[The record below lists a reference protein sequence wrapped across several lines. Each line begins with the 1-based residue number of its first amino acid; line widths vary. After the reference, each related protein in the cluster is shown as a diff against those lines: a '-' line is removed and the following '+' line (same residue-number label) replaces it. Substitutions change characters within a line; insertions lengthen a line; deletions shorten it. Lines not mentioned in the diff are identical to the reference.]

1 MRVASLAWLSRCS
14 RREAL
19 AERVLRTPPLPG
31 SPWDVL
37 PNDIGQLARDDFPN
51 LWRTRQE
58 KFGRG
63 GRGAPPA
70 IPRSQCITN
79 ASAVDKAR
87 GEAAREREKTK
98 EATARAEKI
107 SKQLAD
113 SQFAL
118 FNSQEETAAANE
130 RIAGLEEALRVRV
143 RPPET
148 FEGVLEDVHRNC
160 RNRARRR

>member
-1 MRVASLAWLSRCS
+1 M
-14 RREAL
+14 
-19 AERVLRTPPLPG
+19 
-31 SPWDVL
+31 

-63 GRGAPPA
+63 GRGAAP
-70 IPRSQCITN
+70 ILRSQFVAN
-79 ASAVDKAR
+79 ESAAARAR
-87 GEAAREREKTK
+87 GKAAREREKTK
-98 EATARAEKI
+98 EAEERTKKMSKLLAE
-107 SKQLAD
+107 
-113 SQFAL
+113 SQWAL

>member
-63 GRGAPPA
+63 GRGAAP
-70 IPRSQCITN
+70 ILRSQFVAN
-79 ASAVDKAR
+79 ESAAARAR
-87 GEAAREREKTK
+87 GKAAREREKTK
-98 EATARAEKI
+98 EATARAEKM
-107 SKQLAD
+107 SKHLEE
-113 SQFAL
+113 SQREL
-118 FNSQEETAAANE
+118 FKSQE
-130 RIAGLEEALRVRV
+130 
-143 RPPET
+143 
-148 FEGVLEDVHRNC
+148 
-160 RNRARRR
+160 